1 MAKIVVAFL
10 AGALATVLL
19 VSGKK
24 QRHWLYT
31 PYWDNPVSHLRQF
44 YPRRAQ
50 IFHNETDL
58 KVWMRDFEKKPEE
71 DGVWDVIE

>member
-1 MAKIVVAFL
+1 MAKIAIVFL
-10 AGALATVLL
+10 AGILAAVLF
-19 VSGKK
+19 VPEKK
-24 QRHWLYT
+24 HRHWLYT
-31 PYWDNPVSHLRQF
+31 PYWDNPVSGLRQF

-50 IFHNETDL
+50 IFHSETDL